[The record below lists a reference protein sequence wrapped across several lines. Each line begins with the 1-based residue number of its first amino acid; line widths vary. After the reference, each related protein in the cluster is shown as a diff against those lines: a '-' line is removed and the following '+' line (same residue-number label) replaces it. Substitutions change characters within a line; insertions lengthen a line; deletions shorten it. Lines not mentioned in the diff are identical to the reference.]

1 MSKTISFRG
10 KIIPGTDAQKIN
22 LKTIKGKTGYKIKK
36 FQIISTT
43 PGGGNFEYIFQVYNK
58 NHETETSVDF
68 TDNSTLA
75 VAYLRGSTGS
85 QDDFFNTQ
93 TIIFDNAVFNQNIF
107 IAGADGAGGTTA
119 CNFYLEL
126 ETVKLSELEST
137 QLTLKNMRA
146 IASR

>member
-10 KIIPGTDAQKIN
+10 KIIPGTDAQR
-22 LKTIKGKTGYKIKK
+22 LSLATIKGKTGYRIKK

-43 PGGGNFEYIFQVYNK
+43 PGAGNFEYIFQVYKK

-68 TDNSTLA
+68 TDSVTLA
-75 VAYLRGSTGS
+75 VAYQRDSTGS
-85 QDDFFNTQ
+85 QANFFTTE
-93 TIIFDNAVFNQNIF
+93 TIIFDNEVFNQDIF
-107 IAGADGAGGTTA
+107 VAGADAAGGTTA

-126 ETVKLSELEST
+126 ETVSLSDIEAT
-137 QLTLKNMRA
+137 QLTLKNLRA